1 MELHSQHL
9 LCTSTQRTDLF
20 HLHPAT
26 CYLKANKCEHAC
38 SQEESSGTLCPP
50 SRLVN
55 AISST
60 PCPHRSGSKAHMER
74 LEEVTKEIEATDTYQ
89 LRDTELIYGAKH
101 AWRNAARCVGRIQWS
116 KLQVSTTATQPA
128 RDILGFWRGDWK
140 LALRKSA
147 PVVQRCYVRRY
158 LAPCHLD

>member
-1 MELHSQHL
+1 
-9 LCTSTQRTDLF
+9 
-20 HLHPAT
+20 
-26 CYLKANKCEHAC
+26 
-38 SQEESSGTLCPP
+38 
-50 SRLVN
+50 
-55 AISST
+55 
-60 PCPHRSGSKAHMER
+60 MER

-140 LALRKSA
+140 LALHGK
-147 PVVQRCYVRRY
+147 V
-158 LAPCHLD
+158 HLWCRDAMAGDI